1 MEAIGQAGPVRALS
15 HRARREL
22 AATFREGGHNG
33 YAVNA
38 FLTVYGSTLYDFVI
52 LMVGPG
58 RLADR
63 VLTDTLLSVTGL
75 ARWLQDEDLLTAW
88 VFALARCECRRY
100 PPVVWRGRQWEALRA
115 LAVNQPVERR
125 GPVPVEVVQMAMLG
139 IAPRDREILVLSST
153 YCKLLSSDLAA
164 VFGIG
169 SEDTAAAVATAHQ
182 RFEQALGMCAKE
194 VGYRRDPRNRA
205 PEIGELVGIVLSGV
219 DRRLP
224 VEQLFHVA
232 QARELAAYRQEVISR
247 IRLNGNDGFPLLWDQ
262 GRAMNNRG
270 GFYRPDVRG
279 DRHSSRQ
286 GIAEGDWYMANRSPS
301 ANRGYLVPHPP
312 RKNDPSRIW

>member
-1 MEAIGQAGPVRALS
+1 
-15 HRARREL
+15 
-22 AATFREGGHNG
+22 
-33 YAVNA
+33 
-38 FLTVYGSTLYDFVI
+38 
-52 LMVGPG
+52 
-58 RLADR
+58 
-63 VLTDTLLSVTGL
+63 
-75 ARWLQDEDLLTAW
+75 
-88 VFALARCECRRY
+88 
-100 PPVVWRGRQWEALRA
+100 
-115 LAVNQPVERR
+115 VNQPVERR

-164 VFGIG
+164 VFGIRG
-169 SEDTAAAVATAHQ
+169 EDAAAAVATAHQ

-205 PEIGELVGIVLSGV
+205 PEIGELVGMVLSGV

-232 QARELAAYRQEVISR
+232 QARDLAAYRHEVISR
-247 IRLNGNDGFPLLWDQ
+247 IRLNGGDGFPLLRNP

-270 GFYRPDVRG
+270 GIYRPDVRG
-279 DRHSSRQ
+279 DRRSSRQ
-286 GIAEGDWYMANRSPS
+286 AIAEGDWHMANQSPS